1 MNDRHRLVA
10 SSRGMRIGLVSL
22 VMALG
27 LSLWM
32 QTMAAPADNAPPQRL
47 AVLWTSGDPEVAHRV
62 AFMYTQAAAS
72 QQWFDEIQLIVWGPS
87 ARLLAADKDLQAAVQ
102 NMKASGVDVKA
113 CVVCADSYGVA
124 DQLRAMDLEVKGM
137 GRPLTDLL
145 QDDSWQVLT
154 F

>member
-1 MNDRHRLVA
+1 MNDRSGLLA
-10 SSRGMRIGLVSL
+10 SRPRMRIGLIAL
-22 VMALG
+22 AVMLAL
-27 LSLWM
+27 SMWM
-32 QTMAAPADNAPPQRL
+32 HAVAAPADAEPPQRL

-87 ARLLAADKDLQAAVQ
+87 ARLLAGDKDVQAAVRA
-102 NMKASGVDVKA
+102 MKDSGVDVKA
-113 CVVCADSYGVA
+113 CIVCADSYGVT

-145 QDDSWQVLT
+145 QDDGWQVLT